1 MRSYFNQLITPYNY
15 FFAYRTGK
23 GCIFGVNQLMIG
35 QVLLGFESLA
45 AILAGEFRRRRMGLE
60 MTT

>member
-23 GCIFGVNQLMIG
+23 GCVLAVYQLMIG

-45 AILAGEFRRRRMGLE
+45 AILAGKFRRCRVGLE